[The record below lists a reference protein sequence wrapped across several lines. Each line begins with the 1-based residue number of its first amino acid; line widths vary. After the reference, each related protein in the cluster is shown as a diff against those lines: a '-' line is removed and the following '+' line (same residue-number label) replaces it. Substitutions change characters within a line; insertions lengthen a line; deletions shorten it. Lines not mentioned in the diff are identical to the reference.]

1 YPPANA
7 STLDQITIK
16 NDTSI
21 TCKWSTK
28 PGSRVVSVVDFEL
41 FMDEGPRQGLITV
54 LWDKG
59 VNMTQNSASAEVRIY
74 SPSDIKLP
82 ATFLARSYATT
93 DFGP

>member
-1 YPPANA
+1 M
-7 STLDQITIK
+7 DQITIK
-16 NDTSI
+16 NDTTI

-41 FMDEGPRQGLITV
+41 FMDKGSRKGLIAV

-59 VNMTQNSASAEVRIY
+59 VNMTQNSASAKVQIY

-82 ATFLARSYATT
+82 ATFLARSFANT
-93 DFGP
+93 DFGPSCTAYT